1 MDVDL
6 LYQIVLLVIPVIVAI
21 TFHEAAHGYVALHF
35 GDSTAKDE
43 GRVTLNPL
51 KHIDPFGTVI
61 LPALLYF
68 FGGFLFGYAK
78 PVPVKFGQ
86 LRNPRW
92 DMIWVAIAGPAMN
105 IALAIVS
112 AILWKVAITQG
123 LEDDT
128 AFVQVLRASVQLNA
142 ILAVFNMLP
151 LPPLDGSKVLAPFM
165 PIALAR
171 PYLAFERFGMVILLL
186 LMLVPPVLAQSS
198 GIYFNVMRPL
208 VFEPARAVSCTI
220 LSAIGVESAS
230 GAASRYCAA
239 SPDSAASAHPESA
252 G

>member
-1 MDVDL
+1 MNVDL
-6 LYQIVLLVIPVIVAI
+6 LYEIVLLVIPVMIAI

-105 IALAIVS
+105 ILLALVS
-112 AILWKVAITQG
+112 AVLLRIALTQG
-123 LEDDT
+123 QTVDSM
-128 AFVQVLRASVQLNA
+128 FVQVLMASIQLNA

-151 LPPLDGSKVLAPFM
+151 LPPLDGSKVLAPFL
-165 PIALAR
+165 PLALAR
-171 PYLAFERFGMVILLL
+171 PYLAFERFGMVILVLL
-186 LMLVPPVLAQSS
+186 VFIAPMLAQRN
-198 GIYFNVMRPL
+198 GIDFDLLGPL
-208 VFEPARAVSCTI
+208 VLDPAQAVVRTI
-220 LSAIGVESAS
+220 LSVV
-230 GAASRYCAA
+230 GA
-239 SPDSAASAHPESA
+239 
-252 G
+252 

>member
-51 KHIDPFGTVI
+51 KHVDPFGTVI
-61 LPALLYF
+61 LPAVLYF
-68 FGGFLFGYAK
+68 TAGFLFGYAK

-105 IALAIVS
+105 IALAIIS
-112 AILWKVAITQG
+112 AILLVLFTQG
-123 LEDDT
+123 INDDSVF
-128 AFVQVLRASVQLNA
+128 ANVLMRSLSLNA

-151 LPPLDGSKVLAPFM
+151 LPPLDGSKVVAPFL
-165 PIALAR
+165 PIELAR
-171 PYLAFERFGMVILLL
+171 PYLGFERFGMVVLLL
-186 LMLVPPVLAQSS
+186 VVFVLPMVAQRNGIDFDLLGLLVLDPAQ
-198 GIYFNVMRPL
+198 IVVR
-208 VFEPARAVSCTI
+208 TI
-220 LSAIGVESAS
+220 LSVV
-230 GAASRYCAA
+230 GA
-239 SPDSAASAHPESA
+239 
-252 G
+252 